1 MLEDVISEP
10 GEIFDHGYV
19 QRSTV
24 LWQCHQSR
32 ISAKISIHTP
42 DVVNEITHSMKVS
55 KISSL
60 EVTHRININICKLC
74 HGNIHFDQ
82 CLGFLW
88 MHDCTEVRNVDK

>member
-1 MLEDVISEP
+1 MSEP

-19 QRSTV
+19 QQSTV
-24 LWQCHQSR
+24 LWQRCHQSR
-32 ISAKISIHTP
+32 IFAKILIHTP

-60 EVTHRININICKLC
+60 EVMHRININICKLR
-74 HGNIHFDQ
+74 HENIHFDQ
-82 CLGFLW
+82 CLVFFR